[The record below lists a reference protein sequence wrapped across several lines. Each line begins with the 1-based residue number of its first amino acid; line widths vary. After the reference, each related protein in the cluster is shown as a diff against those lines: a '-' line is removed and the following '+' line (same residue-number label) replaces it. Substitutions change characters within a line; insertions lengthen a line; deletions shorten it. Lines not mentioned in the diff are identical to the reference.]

1 MTISHVPLREVSY
14 LVLVS
19 LQDGPLHGYAIL
31 KRLAAGSIGRTTPA
45 APTLYATLDRL
56 AAEGYVTVD
65 REEIVNG
72 RARRYYALT
81 PEGASALRAEARR
94 LSAAASLVSGHTP
107 GTAAVATA

>member
-14 LVLVS
+14 FVLAA

-31 KRLAAGSIGRTTPA
+31 KRLAAAPVGRATPA

-56 AAEGYVTVD
+56 AADGHVTVD

-81 PEGASALRAEARR
+81 PHGESALRAEARR
-94 LSAAASLVSGHTP
+94 LSAAASLVTRHAP
-107 GTAAVATA
+107 GTAAATA

>member
-81 PEGASALRAEARR
+81 DAGHDVLAEAAQR
-94 LSAAASLVSGHTP
+94 LAASSQ
-107 GTAAVATA
+107 AVLLRLDAVRGMA